1 MVQTDNSRGNPASAP
16 APAPA
21 PSSSPANAA
30 GPVGQAST
38 RTPSVLAAVAACAAL
53 LAVPA
58 LVHAQANVKP
68 AQVQAWIDVATFSGM
83 GMPTGGAAANPMA
96 ALGSLF
102 GGGGAGGAGGA
113 KNIFGN
119 SQAGTVAASGGRWVD
134 VTLFSRN
141 NPALAEAQQAVPPG
155 FLPSPLKLQAPKD
168 GRKAPDNDDAVV
180 EPDAER
186 PRGKLLLYWGCGS
199 MVRAGQPKVLDM
211 ASASAADMAKFFVSR
226 RATQRGTHSAVG
238 RPVWPSVADARMLP
252 AAATLA
258 GEHAFSGSGV
268 PEGFRFQIP
277 APQDLMPPLDLK
289 TLDVGG
295 VVELSWTAAPTARAY
310 FAAGM
315 AAGAEDEMVLWTSS
329 ELPDTGFG
337 LTDYQTNAAVD
348 RWLKE
353 KVLLSPATTRCSVPK
368 GVFSAEGAML
378 RLIGYGNEL
387 NLAHPPRPADPKAA
401 WEPVWAVK
409 LRVKSVASSMLGMPE
424 LGDMDKSAENSPSSS
439 SSSSSS
445 ASVEPKN
452 NEIVKRPSALD
463 ILRGVLGR

>member
-1 MVQTDNSRGNPASAP
+1 MKMNITQPRPALTA
-16 APAPA
+16 
-21 PSSSPANAA
+21 
-30 GPVGQAST
+30 
-38 RTPSVLAAVAACAAL
+38 LAVAAPCAAL
-53 LAVPA
+53 LAAPA
-58 LVHAQANVKP
+58 LAQAQANVKP
-68 AQVQAWIDVATFSGM
+68 PQVQAWIDVATFSGM

-102 GGGGAGGAGGA
+102 GGGGTGGA
-113 KNIFGN
+113 KNNFGN
-119 SQAGTVAASGGRWVD
+119 TQSGSAGRWVD
-134 VTLFSRN
+134 VTLHSRS
-141 NPALAEAQQAVPPG
+141 NPSLAEAQQAVPAG

-168 GRKAPDNDDAVV
+168 ARKAPDNDDAVV
-180 EPDAER
+180 EPETER

-199 MVRAGQPKVLDM
+199 TVRTGQPKVLDM

-226 RATQRGTHSAVG
+226 RATQRGTHSAPG
-238 RPVWPSVADARMLP
+238 RPVWPSPADARMLP
-252 AAATLA
+252 AGAALA

-277 APQDLMPPLDLK
+277 AAQDLMPPLDLK
-289 TLDVGG
+289 TRDAGG
-295 VVELSWTAAPTARAY
+295 AVELSWSAAPTARAY

-315 AAGAEDEMVLWTSS
+315 AGGAKDETVLWTSS

-353 KVLLSPATTRCSVPK
+353 KVLLAPAITRCSVPK

-387 NLAHPPRPADPKAA
+387 NLAHPPRPTDPKAA
-401 WEPVWAVK
+401 WEPVWAAK
-409 LRVKSVASSMLGMPE
+409 IRVKSVASTMLGMPE
-424 LGDMDKSAENSPSSS
+424 MGGMDKSAEDQPARES
-439 SSSSSS
+439 
-445 ASVEPKN
+445 EPKD
-452 NEIVKRPSALD
+452 KKPAAFD